1 MSRSLAR
8 QTAILH
14 RGFTLIELLVVIAI
28 IGILVGLLLP
38 AVQGV
43 REAAR
48 RTQCLNNMRQLGLAT
63 LNFESA
69 RRVYPVGAESKPY
82 PGNPS
87 YPHNFYRWSVLAHLT
102 PYLEQSNAYN
112 TLNLSVPLFTPG
124 GFSISPENRVAA
136 GLLVGTFLCPSDQG
150 VPVSSGYGVT
160 NLGPTN
166 YAGCAGTGAGGG
178 TPFKDE
184 GADGTFYVNSATRVA
199 DFLDGTTN
207 TIAFSESTLG
217 TGDESTSNPQFVAKD
232 PDTVYGFVYQAPL
245 TEALAASVNQWNV
258 TNRRGFMW
266 INGEYRCT
274 LYNHYYPPNSR
285 TPDLLGVRLVH
296 PTPDKRLTGY
306 GWRAARSRHPGGVNI
321 SLADGSTRFITE
333 TVDMAIWRGLA
344 TPNGREVLGEF

>member
-1 MSRSLAR
+1 
-8 QTAILH
+8 
-14 RGFTLIELLVVIAI
+14 
-28 IGILVGLLLP
+28 
-38 AVQGV
+38 
-43 REAAR
+43 
-48 RTQCLNNMRQLGLAT
+48 
-63 LNFESA
+63 
-69 RRVYPVGAESKPY
+69 
-82 PGNPS
+82 
-87 YPHNFYRWSVLAHLT
+87 
-102 PYLEQSNAYN
+102 
-112 TLNLSVPLFTPG
+112 
-124 GFSISPENRVAA
+124 
-136 GLLVGTFLCPSDQG
+136 
-150 VPVSSGYGVT
+150 
-160 NLGPTN
+160 
-166 YAGCAGTGAGGG
+166 TGAGGG